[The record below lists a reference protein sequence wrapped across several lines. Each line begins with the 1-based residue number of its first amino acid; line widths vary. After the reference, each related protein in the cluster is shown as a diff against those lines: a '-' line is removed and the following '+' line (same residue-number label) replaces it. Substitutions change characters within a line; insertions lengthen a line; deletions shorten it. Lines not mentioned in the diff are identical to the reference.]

1 MYTEVLM
8 YHHDGDDVIPDVPC
22 VSPTFKRFDPFDALC
37 PPWNYDTGSRI
48 LSPCEYSYVC
58 EDREKDGTSGSDD
71 STIISNTRVTDSNT
85 TGTSPNDLTMDAIP
99 FTDLLD
105 TMVDWTTMRGITL
118 LFEVESVAS
127 IVKVSSI
134 VMPKDHSNKELS
146 KIQREDVI
154 VRYLCGYDAAFAMW
168 DLCSHNLALG
178 YPVKYRIPNIR
189 ETLDNKAQ
197 NLGVYVNAV
206 PYLRDKDCTT
216 RIVQVVFIGPQNSED
231 QRSIYTSPV
240 LKTFGEFL
248 WRYTWAD
255 DIPSNEMHRLLEYN
269 CF

>member
-1 MYTEVLM
+1 MYTEVPM
-8 YHHDGDDVIPDVPC
+8 NHNGDDSLSYVPC
-22 VSPTFKRFDPFDALC
+22 VSPVFKRFDTFDAFC
-37 PPWNYDTGSRI
+37 PSWNYDTGSRV
-48 LSPCEYSYVC
+48 LSPCEYSYMC
-58 EDREKDGTSGSDD
+58 EDRYKECKSDSSDSEIGSGT
-71 STIISNTRVTDSNT
+71 TVTDIHPVHCDRT
-85 TGTSPNDLTMDAIP
+85 LDTMS

-105 TMVDWTTMRGITL
+105 SVVDWTTVQGITL

-127 IVKVSSI
+127 IVKVSRI
-134 VMPKDHSNKELS
+134 VIPKDHNNREFLNN
-146 KIQREDVI
+146 QREDVI
-154 VRYLCGYDAAFAMW
+154 VRYLCGYDAAFTML
-168 DLCSHNLALG
+168 DLCSNNLALG
-178 YPVKYRIPNIR
+178 SPLNYRMPNIR

-206 PYLRDKDCTT
+206 PYLRDKDCIT
-216 RIVQVVFIGPQNSED
+216 RIVQVVFIGTQNSEE

-255 DIPSNEMHRLLEYN
+255 DIPSNEMHRMLEFN